1 MPALEGLMAET
12 LSTVAARRVVWPE
25 TWQAARHVVY
35 ADSRVRCE
43 AYLLALHIQLETPGD
58 LELWQI

>member
-1 MPALEGLMAET
+1 MAET